1 MCLDME
7 IVILYLKMGKL
18 DLAKAGLDTAKEQ
31 IPSIK
36 SSEAVVFSKFYLASA
51 EYRKVHWIVV

>member
-7 IVILYLKMGKL
+7 IVILHLKMGKL

-51 EYRKVHWIVV
+51 EYRKVH